1 MPLVMVDKV
10 PLRLHLRTTFV
21 PFHSALTTSASGLV
35 ICSSSLTRG
44 APLGRV
50 RSLSVCTRLSRLLAC
65 IVFSTACILVALLC
79 VYVQSVTL
87 A

>member
-10 PLRLHLRTTFV
+10 PLRLHLRTTFI
-21 PFHSALTTSASGLV
+21 PFHSALTTSGLV

-50 RSLSVCTRLSRLLAC
+50 RYLSARVFLDYSRASYSPPHVSLWHYY
-65 IVFSTACILVALLC
+65 
-79 VYVQSVTL
+79 VYMFR

>member
-10 PLRLHLRTTFV
+10 PLRLHLRTTFI
-21 PFHSALTTSASGLV
+21 PFHSALTTSGLV

-44 APLGRV
+44 APPGRV